1 MTSVSKKKRLN
12 DLPLENWEQ
21 KFLKP
26 EQNIS
31 NLGEWKNLK
40 WVILEKYW
48 KRQNQ
53 IVQIEDQLNQVG
65 LTDNFTFTKLKEQI
79 FNSTRIAPNW
89 EAIPDFPNMLSA
101 IKIRKILRGY
111 QKKAISIED
120 LLGLSD
126 ELNNKAK
133 VHMLLDSLWLTD
145 QAVFEQLKYIMENAY
160 YVVRLWQDDYTNVK
174 ENKTVN
180 MAVREYSLLKD
191 YIEDDNMNALN
202 LFKVNTDRLNLIF
215 GGGWLPLM

>member
-1 MTSVSKKKRLN
+1 M
-12 DLPLENWEQ
+12 
-21 KFLKP
+21 
-26 EQNIS
+26 
-31 NLGEWKNLK
+31 
-40 WVILEKYW
+40 
-48 KRQNQ
+48 
-53 IVQIEDQLNQVG
+53 
-65 LTDNFTFTKLKEQI
+65 KEQI